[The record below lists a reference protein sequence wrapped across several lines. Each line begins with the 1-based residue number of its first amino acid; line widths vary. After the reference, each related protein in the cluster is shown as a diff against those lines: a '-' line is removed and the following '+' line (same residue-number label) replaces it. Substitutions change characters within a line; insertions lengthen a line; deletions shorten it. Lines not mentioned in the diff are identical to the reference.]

1 MIAAALPGSTT
12 ADVADELAAA
22 WRAGI
27 GAWCTEVEDFAAA
40 IAAAAAEAREADQ
53 DQVGRLGGLLGGGP

>member
-1 MIAAALPGSTT
+1 M
-12 ADVADELAAA
+12 ADELAAA